1 MNGPGPVTTSLGV
14 LIRAGEPVSAK
25 NIDNPQVSLRI
36 PARPDTYPA
45 RMIFSDNSVEWLVI
59 AIDGKL
65 YGWPR
70 VVFEQLV
77 DDDKVR
83 IFRDGDE
90 ISLANL

>member
-1 MNGPGPVTTSLGV
+1 MNMPILGATDLEILV
-14 LIRAGEPVSAK
+14 RAGEPVSAK
-25 NIDNPQVSLRI
+25 HIDNPLVSARI

-45 RMIFSDNSVEWLVI
+45 RMTLSDNDVEWLVI

-83 IFRDGDE
+83 IFRNGKEVDLDD
-90 ISLANL
+90 L